1 MIHFIVYDFSQNQMK
16 IKNANVLLA
25 QVEKNDKTT
34 TTIDICFEK
43 INDFVHFHKIC
54 DATSI
59 QMRISMG
66 LSNEAD
72 KATSNAA
79 DEMNAVQPVT
89 TETQTMPI
97 EIVLPENRPSTAK
110 RRNTEMDLSDWET

>member
-1 MIHFIVYDFSQNQMK
+1 
-16 IKNANVLLA
+16 
-25 QVEKNDKTT
+25 
-34 TTIDICFEK
+34 
-43 INDFVHFHKIC
+43 
-54 DATSI
+54 
-59 QMRISMG
+59 MG